1 MRPIA
6 GRRRKAMMHGI
17 DVNIIEV
24 LCEIV
29 LVTNGVFPEA
39 ALPNA
44 LFPFCAATLALKGR
58 PICPD
63 VGTRESLFDQAPS
76 CGEIEIPFRQDP
88 DCVQVVRKNDIGVQ
102 LEGMTGTDLLNSL
115 QKECNYWR

>member
-17 DVNIIEV
+17 DVNIIKV

-29 LVTNGVFPEA
+29 LVRNGMFPEA

-44 LFPFCAATLALKGR
+44 LFAFCAATLALKGS
-58 PICPD
+58 PICLD
-63 VGTRESLFDQAPS
+63 VGARECLFDQAPS
-76 CGEIEIPFRQDP
+76 CGEIEIPFRQGP
-88 DCVQVVRKNDIGVQ
+88 DCVQVVRKNDVGVQ
-102 LEGMTGTDLLNSL
+102 LKRMTRTDLLNSM
-115 QKECNYWR
+115 Q